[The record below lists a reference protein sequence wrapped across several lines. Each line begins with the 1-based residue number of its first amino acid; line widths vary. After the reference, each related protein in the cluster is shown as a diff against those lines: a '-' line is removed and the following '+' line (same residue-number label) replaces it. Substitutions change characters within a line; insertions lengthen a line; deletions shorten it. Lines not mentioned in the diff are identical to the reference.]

1 MVQFFTDDGDII
13 QDPDENGEYTC
24 PVCKDY
30 TGKRG
35 SVEAHI
41 TGKSD
46 QSHKGLVGK
55 DFRAELPNGDV
66 QLRRGD
72 PPEDRPSQAELE
84 NAPHIS
90 ERSSGTGDPVL
101 EDGDDPG
108 DGDESVDELED
119 EDGDEDDDQTIA
131 DLVQFGLAVAIFYVL
146 IRVSGQ
152 DNVQQA
158 ITRYG
163 NP

>member
-1 MVQFFTDDGDII
+1 MVQFLTEDMDRI
-13 QDPDENGEYTC
+13 QNPDENGEYTC
-24 PVCKDY
+24 PVCGEY

-55 DFRAELPNGDV
+55 DYRAETPDGTIHIRED
-66 QLRRGD
+66 D
-72 PPEDRPSQAELE
+72 PPEDRPTEDDIE
-84 NAPHIS
+84 PIS
-90 ERSSGTGDPVL
+90 AASSGTGDPVL

-131 DLVQFGLAVAIFYVL
+131 DLVQFGLAAAIIYVL

-152 DNVQQA
+152 DNVQRGF
-158 ITRYG
+158 TRYG